1 MEACWRGTLAARIGA
16 PNTLILGGAGCVV
29 GGMWFAAQLPAI
41 RAIVRPIY
49 VELGILPE
57 LAEGVQAASALHTP
71 PEA

>member
-1 MEACWRGTLAARIGA
+1 MGRLPRGSAP
-16 PNTLILGGAGCVV
+16 PNTLILGGAGGVV